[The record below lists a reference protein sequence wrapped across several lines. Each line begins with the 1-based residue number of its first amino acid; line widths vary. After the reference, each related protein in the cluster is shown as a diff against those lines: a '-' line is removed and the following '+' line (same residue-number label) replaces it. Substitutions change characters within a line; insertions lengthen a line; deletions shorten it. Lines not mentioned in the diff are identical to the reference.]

1 MIGAA
6 HSTALKSMDRTLREH
21 ISELEQRIR
30 DLNTKSMEN
39 QLTQTERNR
48 VESELR
54 VAQQALNFYR
64 EGLEL
69 ELLLKR

>member
-1 MIGAA
+1 
-6 HSTALKSMDRTLREH
+6 MDQTLREH
-21 ISELEQRIR
+21 ISQLEQRIR
-30 DLNTKSMEN
+30 DLTVKSMEN

-48 VESELR
+48 VESEIR
-54 VAQQALNFYR
+54 VAQQALIYYR

>member
-1 MIGAA
+1 
-6 HSTALKSMDRTLREH
+6 MDRTLREH

>member
-1 MIGAA
+1 
-6 HSTALKSMDRTLREH
+6 MDRTLREH
-21 ISELEQRIR
+21 ISELEQRIEK
-30 DLNTKSMEN
+30 LNARFMEN
-39 QLTQTERNR
+39 DLTRTERNR

-69 ELLLKR
+69 ELQLKR

>member
-1 MIGAA
+1 
-6 HSTALKSMDRTLREH
+6 MDRTLREH
-21 ISELEQRIR
+21 ISDLEQRIR
-30 DLNTKSMEN
+30 DLSTRSMEN
-39 QLTQTERNR
+39 ELTRTDRNR

>member
-1 MIGAA
+1 
-6 HSTALKSMDRTLREH
+6 MDRTLREH
-21 ISELEQRIR
+21 ISDLEQRIR
-30 DLNTKSMEN
+30 DLSTRSMEN
-39 QLTQTERNR
+39 ELTRTDRNR

-64 EGLEL
+64 EGLQL